1 MNIKKIINKDENLN
15 KEIDRVLTLM
25 SNADPTSTEYAD
37 LTDSLSKLYTLKES
51 SSKNRLSKDT
61 MAVVA
66 GNLLGIVMIVGHER
80 AHVVTSKA
88 IAFVMKAR

>member
-1 MNIKKIINKDENLN
+1 MNIKKFINKDENLQ

-25 SNADPTSTEYAD
+25 SEAHPTSTEYAD
-37 LTDSLSKLYTLKES
+37 LTASLDSLYKLKES
-51 SSKNRLSKDT
+51 ASKNRVSKDT

-66 GNLLGIVMIVGHER
+66 GNLAGILMIVGHEK

-88 IAFVMKAR
+88 IGFVMKAR